1 MQAKVVGRLLK
12 ERSSLTSQKFSLA
25 SCLMC
30 ACKRG
35 HVKVVELLVQ
45 EEAVLLDVKN
55 KNGLKPEEVTHD
67 SAIRELLRE
76 EHWRRARSEV
86 SNLREHGKSFELSSP
101 RWVGRQSFWSN
112 RNEMK
117 LRSANFI
124 LHISVLY
131 AKAFSTSF
139 KFLAVI

>member
-1 MQAKVVGRLLK
+1 MK

-55 KNGLKPEEVTHD
+55 KNGLKPEEVTQD
-67 SAIRELLRE
+67 NAIRELLRE

-86 SNLREHGKSFELSSP
+86 CSHLRERTGIFNSHPPGWP
-101 RWVGRQSFWSN
+101 RGR
-112 RNEMK
+112 
-117 LRSANFI
+117 
-124 LHISVLY
+124 
-131 AKAFSTSF
+131 AFGATGT
-139 KFLAVI
+139 K

>member
-1 MQAKVVGRLLK
+1 MVGRLLK

-30 ACKRG
+30 ACKKG

-45 EEAVLLDVKN
+45 EEAVLLDIKN
-55 KNGLKPEEVTHD
+55 KNGLKPEEVTQE

-86 SNLREHGKSFELSSP
+86 WNPKGFKRDFYLFSV
-101 RWVGRQSFWSN
+101 RWAGRQNFWSN

-117 LRSANFI
+117 LRSVKVFHLWFYVKNFSLRLSSI
-124 LHISVLY
+124 
-131 AKAFSTSF
+131 
-139 KFLAVI
+139 KFLEI

>member
-1 MQAKVVGRLLK
+1 M
-12 ERSSLTSQKFSLA
+12 TSQKFSLA

-55 KNGLKPEEVTHD
+55 KNGLKPEEVTQD
-67 SAIRELLRE
+67 NAIRELLRE

-86 SNLREHGKSFELSSP
+86 VDCPTQLIYICMLSNKKRHRG
-101 RWVGRQSFWSN
+101 
-112 RNEMK
+112 
-117 LRSANFI
+117 
-124 LHISVLY
+124 VLFY
-131 AKAFSTSF
+131 F
-139 KFLAVI
+139 

>member
-1 MQAKVVGRLLK
+1 MFMQAKVVGRLLK

-55 KNGLKPEEVTHD
+55 KNGLKPEEVTQD

-86 SNLREHGKSFELSSP
+86 CSHLREK
-101 RWVGRQSFWSN
+101 
-112 RNEMK
+112 
-117 LRSANFI
+117 
-124 LHISVLY
+124 ISKGFPKCL
-131 AKAFSTSF
+131 TL
-139 KFLAVI
+139 FL

>member
-1 MQAKVVGRLLK
+1 M
-12 ERSSLTSQKFSLA
+12 TSQKFSLA

-55 KNGLKPEEVTHD
+55 KNGLKPEEVTQD
-67 SAIRELLRE
+67 NAIRELLRE

-86 SNLREHGKSFELSSP
+86 WNLREPGKGFKNFQLSSP
-101 RWVGRQSFWSN
+101 RWAGRQSFWSN

-117 LRSANFI
+117 LRSVSLI
-124 LHISVLY
+124 LYIWVLSKSIS
-131 AKAFSTSF
+131 
-139 KFLAVI
+139 

>member
-35 HVKVVELLVQ
+35 HVKVVELLIQ

-55 KNGLKPEEVTHD
+55 KNGLKPEEVTQD
-67 SAIRELLRE
+67 NAIRELLRE

-86 SNLREHGKSFELSSP
+86 WEFRESKIFNSLPPGGAG
-101 RWVGRQSFWSN
+101 GR
-112 RNEMK
+112 
-117 LRSANFI
+117 
-124 LHISVLY
+124 
-131 AKAFSTSF
+131 AFGAAGT
-139 KFLAVI
+139 K

>member
-1 MQAKVVGRLLK
+1 
-12 ERSSLTSQKFSLA
+12 
-25 SCLMC
+25 MC

-55 KNGLKPEEVTHD
+55 KNGLKPEEVTQD

-86 SNLREHGKSFELSSP
+86 CSVSS
-101 RWVGRQSFWSN
+101 
-112 RNEMK
+112 
-117 LRSANFI
+117 A
-124 LHISVLY
+124 HISERE
-131 AKAFSTSF
+131 SQTSF
-139 KFLAVI
+139 QNV